1 MKLKIVRV
9 SMITFM
15 VNKPLFH
22 KRAKKMKQFLIIM
35 YMLMKGEAVNGE
47 QRISRKRRE
56 AKGGKMR
63 MRIKGWNAEESNKR
77 MGWIGWEEEER
88 NQRIRSRG

>member
-35 YMLMKGEAVNGE
+35 YMLMKREAANGE
-47 QRISRKRRE
+47 PVLQKHGDHQKNFNSL
-56 AKGGKMR
+56 
-63 MRIKGWNAEESNKR
+63 NY
-77 MGWIGWEEEER
+77 
-88 NQRIRSRG
+88 